1 MHEEILTNVRG
12 HNGVSSMDL
21 AQQFLKFKNP
31 DPALAHRA
39 IAGILGKDRRCFF
52 GDDGLWHASPVG
64 TGPAAQQLR
73 AMPWRAVQILTGA
86 QESRRKAL
94 HISVWTVVPTVEAV
108 CSEWLDSPAVLTY
121 DERMALVDGKDPPFD
136 EKKRE
141 EIVKTV
147 VQQCRD
153 GVPVFLSGSHHA
165 SMRSAATWGGR
176 ALTDDFFLMSHLF
189 SVAHIPL
196 PKPVTLSGCY
206 SALFERDPIL
216 TSARSHGEALAR
228 CVAELIERLTDIG
241 IATVEDLEAALC
253 ASAESFDF
261 SQKGFSYND
270 LINLPRKPGV
280 YAFTTKTGAFL
291 YIGKASNLRRRI
303 MGYFR
308 QTDESPE
315 KLQRLRA
322 EAHFLTTHACGSE
335 LESLI
340 YEYRLIRKHVPVLNS
355 QTDINERKGGF
366 APIND
371 CIILLPH
378 ADEGKGMSF
387 WFRRNQKIL
396 LKPFDVD
403 FRQSDAMMKELE
415 RFFFSDKLPAQ
426 STDFPEQ
433 EIALRWIKS
442 RAEELVI
449 VPVSHMQNAQEIYAA
464 MRGYWSE
471 VKKT

>member
-1 MHEEILTNVRG
+1 MHEEILINVRG

-39 IAGILGKDRRCFF
+39 ITGILGKDRRCFF
-52 GDDGLWHASPVG
+52 GGDGLWHASPVG
-64 TGPAAQQLR
+64 TGPAAQELR

-94 HISVWTVVPTVEAV
+94 HVSVWTIVPTVEAV
-108 CSEWLDSPAVLTY
+108 CNEWLESPSVLTY
-121 DERMALVDGKDPPFD
+121 DERTALVDGKDPPFD

-141 EIVKTV
+141 AVINAVA
-147 VQQCRD
+147 QQCRD
-153 GVPVFLSGSHHA
+153 SVSVFLSGSHHA
-165 SMRSAATWGGR
+165 ALRHAAAWGGL

-206 SALFERDPIL
+206 SALFERDPVL
-216 TSARSHGEALAR
+216 TSARSHGEALA
-228 CVAELIERLTDIG
+228 CCLVELIERLANNG
-241 IATVEDLEAALC
+241 IATLADLEAALC
-253 ASAESFDF
+253 AAAESFDF

-303 MGYFR
+303 TGYFR

-315 KLQRLRA
+315 KLQRIRA
-322 EAHFLTTHACGSE
+322 EAHFLTTHTCGSE

-340 YEYRLIRKHVPVLNS
+340 YEYRLIRKHAPVLNS
-355 QTDINERKGGF
+355 KTDINERKGGF

-371 CIILLPH
+371 SIILLPH
-378 ADEGKGMSF
+378 ADEGRGMSF
-387 WFRRNQKIL
+387 WFRRNQKIQ

-403 FRQSDAMMKELE
+403 FRQPDSTAKDLE

-433 EIALRWIKS
+433 EIAMRWIKS
-442 RAEELVI
+442 HSDDLVI
-449 VPVSHMQNAQEIYAA
+449 VPVSHMQNAREVYAA

>member
-1 MHEEILTNVRG
+1 MHEEILAAVRG

-39 IAGILGKDRRCFF
+39 IAGILGRDRRCFF
-52 GDDGLWHASPVG
+52 GDDGLWHASPLG
-64 TGPAAQQLR
+64 AEPAAQQLR
-73 AMPWRAVQILTGA
+73 AIPWRAVQVLTSA
-86 QESRRKAL
+86 QECRRKTL
-94 HISVWTVVPTVEAV
+94 HVSVWTVSPAVEAV
-108 CSEWLDSPAVLTY
+108 CSEWLESPAELAY
-121 DERMALVDGKDPPFD
+121 DERMALVAGKDPPFD
-136 EKKRE
+136 EKKRDAV
-141 EIVKTV
+141 VKAV

-153 GVPVFLSGSHHA
+153 GVSVFLSGSHHTA
-165 SMRSAATWGGR
+165 LRHAAAMSGL
-176 ALTDDFFLMSHLF
+176 AFMEEFFLLSHLF

-206 SALFERDPIL
+206 SALFERDPVL
-216 TSARSHGEALAR
+216 TTARSHGEALAQ
-228 CVAELIERLTDIG
+228 CVAELIERLTNNG
-241 IATVEDLEAALC
+241 IATLEDLEAALC

-261 SQKGFSYND
+261 SQKAFSYND
-270 LINLPRKPGV
+270 LLNLPRKPGV

-303 MGYFR
+303 TGYFR

-315 KLQRLRA
+315 KLRRIRA

-340 YEYRLIRKHVPVLNS
+340 YEYRLIRKHAPVLNS
-355 QTDINERKGGF
+355 KTDVNERKGGF

-371 CIILLPH
+371 CILLLPH

-396 LKPFDVD
+396 LKPFDAD
-403 FRQSDAMMKELE
+403 FRRSDAMVKDLE
-415 RFFFSDKLPAQ
+415 GFFFSDKLPAQ

-442 RAEELVI
+442 RGEELVV
-449 VPVSHMQNAQEIYAA
+449 VPVSHMQNAQEVYAA